1 MVEVF
6 GLLQD
11 KLAFIRR
18 FYNSAAKTFESDLRN
33 IEMHVEPY
41 DTFDPEDGEPPFLS
55 QWLDDKE
62 SLNLSGKACLCLVA
76 AQVNRLC
83 YDEPVMVTNVVATI
97 TALEAQA
104 AASLFL
110 SDNLG
115 DRFLASSP
123 KLDVAANVWR
133 VPILLA
139 YPIIGPV
146 GQTGEILVN
155 ETSEEIISYT
165 PLEEMKAT
173 ARRLYEENRDAIE
186 AAFLRARNP

>member
-1 MVEVF
+1 
-6 GLLQD
+6 
-11 KLAFIRR
+11 
-18 FYNSAAKTFESDLRN
+18 
-33 IEMHVEPY
+33 
-41 DTFDPEDGEPPFLS
+41 
-55 QWLDDKE
+55 
-62 SLNLSGKACLCLVA
+62 
-76 AQVNRLC
+76 
-83 YDEPVMVTNVVATI
+83 MVTNVVATI

-110 SDNLG
+110 FDHLP

-123 KLDVAANVWR
+123 KLDGAANVWR

-139 YPIIGPV
+139 YPVIGPV

-155 ETSEEIISYT
+155 ATSEEIISYT

-186 AAFLRARNP
+186 APVP

>member
-1 MVEVF
+1 MPAITGRLEF
-6 GLLQD
+6 
-11 KLAFIRR
+11 
-18 FYNSAAKTFESDLRN
+18 T
-33 IEMHVEPY
+33 
-41 DTFDPEDGEPPFLS
+41 T
-55 QWLDDKE
+55 
-62 SLNLSGKACLCLVA
+62 
-76 AQVNRLC
+76 AQERC
-83 YDEPVMVTNVVATI
+83 YDEAVMVTNVVATI

-110 SDNLG
+110 FDHLP

-123 KLDVAANVWR
+123 TLDSSANVWR

-155 ETSEEIISYT
+155 ATSEEIISHT

-186 AAFLRARNP
+186 ASVP

>member
-1 MVEVF
+1 MF
-6 GLLQD
+6 TG
-11 KLAFIRR
+11 A
-18 FYNSAAKTFESDLRN
+18 
-33 IEMHVEPY
+33 
-41 DTFDPEDGEPPFLS
+41 DT
-55 QWLDDKE
+55 Q
-62 SLNLSGKACLCLVA
+62 
-76 AQVNRLC
+76 C

-123 KLDVAANVWR
+123 KLDSAAHVWR

-155 ETSEEIISYT
+155 ATSEEIISYT

-186 AAFLRARNP
+186 AAFLQPRNP